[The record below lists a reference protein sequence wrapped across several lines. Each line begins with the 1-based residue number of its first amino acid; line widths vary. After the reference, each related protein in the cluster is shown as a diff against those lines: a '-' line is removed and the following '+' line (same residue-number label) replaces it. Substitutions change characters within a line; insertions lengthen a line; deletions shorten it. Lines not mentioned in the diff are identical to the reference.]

1 MLGLEAQVTK
11 QFFWSI
17 RSSGNYI
24 GAMRCPYCKADND
37 RVLDTRTSDDGY
49 CIRPRRECISCHRRT
64 TTYERIEEAMI
75 KVVKK
80 DGSRIPFDRQK
91 IKSGLTKACW
101 KRPISDEQIEAV
113 VSSIER
119 QIYDDYESEIE
130 TTQIGELVMAELRK
144 LDHVAFVRFASV
156 YREFKDVRDF
166 VEEL

>member
-1 MLGLEAQVTK
+1 M
-11 QFFWSI
+11 
-17 RSSGNYI
+17 
-24 GAMRCPYCKADND
+24 MRCPFCKADND

-49 CIRPRRECISCHRRT
+49 SIRRRRECISCHRRT

-91 IKSGLTKACW
+91 IKNGLTKACW
-101 KRPISDEQIEAV
+101 KRPISDEQIEAL

-119 QIYDDYESEIE
+119 QIYDEYESEIE
-130 TTQIGELVMAELRK
+130 TSQIGELVMAELRK

-166 VEEL
+166 VEELEPILAESRATKK

>member
-1 MLGLEAQVTK
+1 
-11 QFFWSI
+11 
-17 RSSGNYI
+17 
-24 GAMRCPYCKADND
+24 
-37 RVLDTRTSDDGY
+37 
-49 CIRPRRECISCHRRT
+49 
-64 TTYERIEEAMI
+64 MI

-80 DGSRIPFDRQK
+80 DGSRLTFDRQK
-91 IKSGLTKACW
+91 VKNGLAKACW
-101 KRPISDEQIEAV
+101 KRPISNEQIEAV

-166 VEEL
+166 VEELERSWPNRAPRRNKAASFLLAKNAFVSRAGEILFRSPLAVTLL